1 MEERN
6 VQKGGAFKIIHKLTK
21 KKKSKI
27 AHFIVVSSYIPWL
40 ICESTILYLPLE
52 VIHNEKCEENH
63 FTGVFCDI

>member
-1 MEERN
+1 MFK
-6 VQKGGAFKIIHKLTK
+6 KGGHLKSSINLPK